1 MNVNNFLQAEWTTAN
16 GLLTRWKLV
25 SLYFLLLSFQQVLLI
40 AVTIWNSSTRRT
52 MTQGEQMFKQSLRD
66 LPWILP
72 IVTTQELVYIFF
84 LLMIAYIALFS
95 ALLSRLT
102 ALAYDSTWVTWVTGF
117 LQRVF
122 WISTEVV
129 CLSAGMA
136 GASWNCCCFGESS
149 VYTIQSCTMHF
160 RGCVG

>member
-1 MNVNNFLQAEWTTAN
+1 
-16 GLLTRWKLV
+16 
-25 SLYFLLLSFQQVLLI
+25 
-40 AVTIWNSSTRRT
+40 

-102 ALAYDSTWVTWVTGF
+102 ALAYDST
-117 LQRVF
+117 
-122 WISTEVV
+122 
-129 CLSAGMA
+129 
-136 GASWNCCCFGESS
+136 
-149 VYTIQSCTMHF
+149 
-160 RGCVG
+160 